1 MEEHGW
7 NEVKAQSCEEGK
19 EGWGN
24 QIKKTKGEGRTYKK
38 TAEIAGEWRRIRR
51 KTQQVSNS
59 ARGRYFRGCN
69 LSNIKARR
77 RWTQKQINQERSPE
91 ETRRRWWWFYVIVL
105 KCVYHN
111 YVLQWKKMI
120 IHYKET
126 IFYFI
131 PTILDELLIFPMDLL
146 LAGSQSYLCIAL
158 IYSHGYIQKNPS
170 LFSQIV
176 KFNFLLE
183 MGSFLVKLHK
193 KVFQGT
199 TYQCR

>member
-1 MEEHGW
+1 
-7 NEVKAQSCEEGK
+7 
-19 EGWGN
+19 
-24 QIKKTKGEGRTYKK
+24 
-38 TAEIAGEWRRIRR
+38 
-51 KTQQVSNS
+51 
-59 ARGRYFRGCN
+59 
-69 LSNIKARR
+69 
-77 RWTQKQINQERSPE
+77 
-91 ETRRRWWWFYVIVL
+91 
-105 KCVYHN
+105 
-111 YVLQWKKMI
+111 MI

-199 TYQCR
+199 TYQCK